1 MLIELCF
8 INSVFFSTKLLRVE
22 IDKGIPK
29 CKQNQLH
36 YLKLKDFNNL
46 YNIINTNV
54 TLL

>member
-1 MLIELCF
+1 MLIELMFHKFC
-8 INSVFFSTKLLRVE
+8 IFSTKLLRVE

-46 YNIINTNV
+46 YNIINKNV